1 MTATQLRELVKGVV
15 EAHDTHNTFY
25 SIWSDVKDRETELTY
40 PCAIWDQWRA
50 RLTED
55 EFGQLHRAVLV
66 RLLVITAVATD
77 RTPAQRDAAVE
88 AADIAAA
95 DFILKIRQ
103 DYPDLTVTNVSTTT
117 QFDEYTQLETGV
129 LLTFTVEG
137 EGLCLDADHFEPG
150 IPGECVPGA
159 VRNSDSSYTASVA
172 SGGTLVL
179 PDVTHTDSDG
189 SPVTL
194 PGMEPFVATP
204 CGPGD
209 DAHVLINQT
218 PVIDLG
224 PGETWDLHVE
234 YPDGTQVGSWNA
246 GAERWEIPA
255 CPACDDAT
263 AVVKNTAGTTL
274 DTEAIPSGG
283 TEDII
288 IGDVVITIED
298 TASTVINVAN
308 APSGEPYTVVA
319 PDAKYQLKD
328 SAGVNIGSPGLI
340 VSNGD
345 ANITAPD
352 ATYQLKDSAGTN
364 IGGPGAIVSNGS
376 ANIIAPDATA
386 VLKNSEGTT
395 LDTELIPSGVSENIV
410 VADTTIQRKRE
421 SGVDIGVTIAL
432 PSGTGPH
439 TVTCP
444 NADVTVNNTPFTDV
458 ESGSEVDVVVANTD
472 GTKVGSENAGV
483 WEVPD
488 ATAVLKNSAGTTLDT
503 EEIPSGGSE
512 DIVVADAGAQL
523 KDSAGT
529 NIGGVEAIPSGVT
542 ENITAPDGTVKTTD
556 GGTTVGTV
564 KSNGTASL
572 PQSVIKYKDAA
583 NADQVTAASNTE
595 YSGGT
600 LRPATQVPR
609 RELTLDGVGTGDYV
623 TLADLIANTV
633 PDVTS
638 PVIDRAITAS
648 WAAGDNE
655 TIPIILP
662 AEYQGQTFAYVSNV
676 GTNGTI
682 TVSVDG
688 GSTFTAPPFT
698 VGASGVAFRR
708 TTYSGAGSVLYET

>member
-150 IPGECVPGA
+150 AGDCDPATVT
-159 VRNSDSSYTASVA
+159 NSDSSYTQEVA
-172 SGGTLVL
+172 AGATLNL

-194 PGMEPFVATP
+194 PGMVAFVATP
-204 CGPGD
+204 CAPGD
-209 DAHVLINQT
+209 DAHVLINQK

-234 YPDGTQVGSWNA
+234 YPDGTPVGSWNA
-246 GAERWEIPA
+246 GAERWEIPE
-255 CPACDDAT
+255 CPACDPAT
-263 AVVKNTAGTTL
+263 AVLKNTDGTIL
-274 DTEAIPSGG
+274 DTEEIPSGG
-283 TEDII
+283 SED
-288 IGDVVITIED
+288 
-298 TASTVINVAN
+298 
-308 APSGEPYTVVA
+308 
-319 PDAKYQLKD
+319 
-328 SAGVNIGSPGLI
+328 
-340 VSNGD
+340 
-345 ANITAPD
+345 
-352 ATYQLKDSAGTN
+352 
-364 IGGPGAIVSNGS
+364 
-376 ANIIAPDATA
+376 IIAPDATA

>member
-150 IPGECVPGA
+150 AGDCDPATVT
-159 VRNSDSSYTASVA
+159 NSDSSYTQEVA
-172 SGGTLVL
+172 AGATLNL

-194 PGMEPFVATP
+194 PGMVAFVATP
-204 CGPGD
+204 CAPGD
-209 DAHVLINQT
+209 DAHVLINQN

-234 YPDGTQVGSWNA
+234 YPDGTPVGSWNA
-246 GAERWEIPA
+246 GAERWEIPE
-255 CPACDDAT
+255 CPACDPAT
-263 AVVKNTAGTTL
+263 AVLKNTDGTIL
-274 DTEAIPSGG
+274 DTEEIPSGG
-283 TEDII
+283 SEDI
-288 IGDVVITIED
+288 T
-298 TASTVINVAN
+298 
-308 APSGEPYTVVA
+308 
-319 PDAKYQLKD
+319 
-328 SAGVNIGSPGLI
+328 
-340 VSNGD
+340 
-345 ANITAPD
+345 
-352 ATYQLKDSAGTN
+352 
-364 IGGPGAIVSNGS
+364 
-376 ANIIAPDATA
+376 APDATA

-410 VADTTIQRKRE
+410 VADTTIQRKTE

-444 NADVTVNNTPFTDV
+444 NADVTVNNTSFTDV
-458 ESGSEVDVVVANTD
+458 ESGSMVDVVVANTD

-488 ATAVLKNSAGTTLDT
+488 ATAVLKNSEGTTLDT
-503 EEIPSGGSE
+503 ELIPSGVSE
-512 DIVVADAGAQL
+512 DVIAPDATVQL

-529 NIGGVEAIPSGVT
+529 NIGTPVAVPSGVSQKITAPDATAVLKNTAGTTLDTEAIPSGSSEDIIVADAT
-542 ENITAPDGTVKTTD
+542 VNLVNGDAGLIGTQD
-556 GGTTVGTV
+556 
-564 KSNGTASL
+564 
-572 PQSVIKYKDAA
+572 I
-583 NADQVTAASNTE
+583 
-595 YSGGT
+595 
-600 LRPATQVPR
+600 
-609 RELTLDGVGTGDYV
+609 
-623 TLADLIANTV
+623 
-633 PDVTS
+633 
-638 PVIDRAITAS
+638 
-648 WAAGDNE
+648 
-655 TIPIILP
+655 
-662 AEYQGQTFAYVSNV
+662 
-676 GTNGTI
+676 
-682 TVSVDG
+682 
-688 GSTFTAPPFT
+688 
-698 VGASGVAFRR
+698 ASGV
-708 TTYSGAGSVLYET
+708 TTNVPVPDTTLQLKDTEDQDIGSPFDVPSGQLNNVAVPDANYTLKDSNGNTVISGAIHPGEMQDIVMPPPDHYYAIALGHP

>member
-150 IPGECVPGA
+150 AGDCDPATVT
-159 VRNSDSSYTASVA
+159 NSDSSYTQEVA
-172 SGGTLVL
+172 AGATLNL

-194 PGMEPFVATP
+194 PGMVAFVATP
-204 CGPGD
+204 CAPGD
-209 DAHVLINQT
+209 DAHVLINQK

-234 YPDGTQVGSWNA
+234 YPDGTPVGSWNV
-246 GAERWEIPA
+246 GAERWEIPE
-255 CPACDDAT
+255 CPACDPAT
-263 AVVKNTAGTTL
+263 AVLKNTDGTIL
-274 DTEAIPSGG
+274 DTEEIPSGG
-283 TEDII
+283 SED
-288 IGDVVITIED
+288 
-298 TASTVINVAN
+298 
-308 APSGEPYTVVA
+308 
-319 PDAKYQLKD
+319 
-328 SAGVNIGSPGLI
+328 
-340 VSNGD
+340 
-345 ANITAPD
+345 
-352 ATYQLKDSAGTN
+352 
-364 IGGPGAIVSNGS
+364 
-376 ANIIAPDATA
+376 IIAPDATA

-410 VADTTIQRKRE
+410 VADTTIQRKTE

-444 NADVTVNNTPFTDV
+444 NADVTVNNTSFTDV
-458 ESGSEVDVVVANTD
+458 ESGSMVDVVVANTD

-662 AEYQGQTFAYVSNV
+662 AEYQGETFAYVSNV

>member
-1 MTATQLRELVKGVV
+1 VNLRIDVTVRAAECAAGYFDGIPSETA
-15 EAHDTHNTFY
+15 D
-25 SIWSDVKDRETELTY
+25 
-40 PCAIWDQWRA
+40 C
-50 RLTED
+50 
-55 EFGQLHRAVLV
+55 
-66 RLLVITAVATD
+66 
-77 RTPAQRDAAVE
+77 DAA
-88 AADIAAA
+88 
-95 DFILKIRQ
+95 
-103 DYPDLTVTNVSTTT
+103 TVTN
-117 QFDEYTQLETGV
+117 
-129 LLTFTVEG
+129 
-137 EGLCLDADHFEPG
+137 
-150 IPGECVPGA
+150 
-159 VRNSDSSYTASVA
+159 SDDSYTRTVA
-172 SGGTLVL
+172 SGATLEL

-194 PGMEPFVATP
+194 PGMVAFVATP
-204 CGPGD
+204 CAPGD

-255 CPACDDAT
+255 CPACDPAT
-263 AVVKNTAGTTL
+263 AVLKNTDGTIL
-274 DTEAIPSGG
+274 DTEEIPSGG
-283 TEDII
+283 SED
-288 IGDVVITIED
+288 
-298 TASTVINVAN
+298 
-308 APSGEPYTVVA
+308 
-319 PDAKYQLKD
+319 
-328 SAGVNIGSPGLI
+328 
-340 VSNGD
+340 
-345 ANITAPD
+345 
-352 ATYQLKDSAGTN
+352 
-364 IGGPGAIVSNGS
+364 
-376 ANIIAPDATA
+376 IIAPDATA

-458 ESGSEVDVVVANTD
+458 ESGGEVDVVVANTD

-583 NADQVTAASNTE
+583 DADQVTAASNTE
-595 YSGGT
+595 YSGGA

-609 RELTLDGVGTGDYV
+609 RELTLNGVGTGDHV
-623 TLADLIANTV
+623 TLADLIADTV
-633 PDVTS
+633 PDVSGGGSLNIVTYTS
-638 PVIDRAITAS
+638 SGTYTPPANLIAAVVSCVAGGSGGGSGRRGATGTLRLGGQGAPGNGIVRRLMTAAEIGAS
-648 WAAGDNE
+648 VAVTVGAGGAGGAAQTTDNTNGNSGSTGGTTSFGALVVAVASQGGGGGTSTSVSTKSAAAYTSFTPAGLPFVTTGIAAGIYSTHGGSSGSQGFGFGALANSGFGRGISAGNANGTNVVTGGSSRYDGSSVQAGVAMGANGLDNVNKNVFDGFS
-655 TIPIILP
+655 TGVAP
-662 AEYQGQTFAYVSNV
+662 ATGYGISGGNGDVASNA
-676 GTNGTI
+676 GHGGLYGAPGGGGGGSTNGTN
-682 TVSVDG
+682 
-688 GSTFTAPPFT
+688 
-698 VGASGVAFRR
+698 
-708 TTYSGAGSVLYET
+708 SGAGGDGAPGACWILEILS